1 MPISYAIDPIE
12 QLVTTRLWGVMID
25 DEVRDHNRKLHAD
38 PAFNPGYRQLVDM
51 TEVTE
56 SRVGTNTINETS
68 ADHFFNPGTPRAFV
82 ATSDAIF
89 GMARKF
95 ALQAE
100 SEGQT
105 IQVFRDMEKARKW
118 LGLR

>member
-12 QLVTTRLWGVMID
+12 QLATSRLWGVMTD
-25 DEVRDHNRKLHAD
+25 DEVRDHNERLRTD

-68 ADHFFNPGTPRAFV
+68 ADHFFNPGTQRAFV
-82 ATSDAIF
+82 ASSDAIF

-100 SEGQT
+100 ADGQT
-105 IQVFRDMEKARKW
+105 IQVFREMKSARKW